1 MVSSDSS
8 TYVCS
13 EDNANFNEIQGMQ
26 QDANIDLSDSE
37 SEEIVEEPRMKKTKP
52 NYELTR
58 RFQIEWAVEHPWAE
72 MILTIDG
79 FLHMVRCRVCTDVG
93 KKAYVMGLKKDTVNR
108 HTKRKSHKRNLFLYA
123 TKRPTTIL

>member
-108 HTKRKSHKRNLFLYA
+108 HAKRKSHKRNLVLYA
-123 TKRPTTIL
+123 AKRPTTVF